1 MNSLEPD
8 TIICVLVC
16 LPIGINN
23 FIFEGND
30 LNIEEYKKI
39 RN

>member
-8 TIICVLVC
+8 TIICVLIC